1 MSEADSQV
9 NVPSASAS
17 PERADPVDPMALFRL
32 DGQVAV
38 VTGASSGLGAR
49 FARLLHSAGAT
60 VVVAAR
66 RVDRL
71 QSLVAELPGALAV
84 ATDVSD
90 PEAREQLIASTLEH
104 FGGIH
109 VLVNNAGVA
118 QKVAIEHEELDV
130 FRNAMEINVTAVW
143 HLSKLAAAP
152 MVAQGY
158 GAIVNIAS
166 VLGHVGSS
174 PIKQAHYCAS
184 KGAVVNMTR
193 ELALQFA
200 RKGIHVNALSPG
212 WFETE
217 MTAGMESDPGSQDFI
232 KRNSPIPRMGH
243 AHELDGAFLLLA
255 SRASTF
261 ITGQSLIVDGG
272 WTAR

>member
-1 MSEADSQV
+1 M
-9 NVPSASAS
+9 PSASAS